1 MGTGAQRLVG
11 SSAKWHLAFNIV
23 QREVTTFVGLHQNL
37 AKTRRR
43 LRTELVTHF
52 NVTSRRAIA
61 SHVRSRAVNH
71 GRRAA
76 AVVESTRLRVH
87 KNFFCCLDSRNG
99 IILQKGQTGLQL
111 VCHLLLH
118 KNIYSPARAVLLC
131 IPVLLSPLGSR
142 PAKASS

>member
-1 MGTGAQRLVG
+1 MGTRTQRFVC
-11 SSAKWHLAFNIV
+11 SRAKRYLAFNIV
-23 QREVTTFVGLHQNL
+23 QREVTIFMGLHQNL

-43 LRTELVTHF
+43 LGAKLVTDF
-52 NVTSRRAIA
+52 DVTSRRAIT
-61 SHVRSRAVNH
+61 SHVRCRTVNH

-76 AVVESTRLRVH
+76 AMVESTRLRVH
-87 KNFFCCLDSRNG
+87 KNFFCRLDSRNG

-118 KNIYSPARAVLLC
+118 KNIYSPARTVLQS
-131 IPVLLSPLGSR
+131 IPVLLSPLESR